1 MLRHAMAA
9 CLALLPLI
17 PTGAV
22 ANEVTEFTLDNGLH
36 AVVIE
41 DHRAPVVVHM
51 LWYRVGAADEPP
63 GRSGIAH
70 FLEHLMFKATETL
83 ESGEFSD
90 TVEANGGSDNAFT
103 SWDYTGY
110 YQRVASDRLGLMM
123 QMEADRMRNLL
134 LTDDDIATERSVIL
148 EERAQRT
155 DSSAGALFNEQLRA
169 SLYLAHPYR
178 IPIGG
183 WRHEI
188 EALDREDVF
197 SFYHDYYSP
206 DNAILIVAGDVTPEE
221 VRALAEEHY
230 GPLEPSGIEPR
241 QRPSDPPQIADRR
254 IYYEDPRV
262 SDPYVVRSYI
272 APERDAGDQRTA
284 AALTLLSN
292 VLAGSGATAV
302 LPRVLQVE
310 EARSLYA
317 SASYSGTNL
326 DDTAF
331 SIFNVP
337 VPGVSLEEAEADLD
351 RVIAQFLE
359 DGIDPEQFARI
370 QFQWEAEMI
379 YAQDDVGDLARMY
392 GVGLTSGLTV
402 QDIQDWPDVIASI
415 TPEEV
420 MEAARMIFTET
431 TSVTGYLTAPGL

>member
-1 MLRHAMAA
+1 MLRHMLAT
-9 CLALLPLI
+9 CLALLPLV
-17 PTGAV
+17 PVGAS
-22 ANEVTEFTLDNGLH
+22 ANEVSEFTLDNGLH

-51 LWYRVGAADEPP
+51 LWYRVGAADDPP

-134 LTDDDIATERSVIL
+134 LTDDDISTERSVIL

-254 IYYEDPRV
+254 VYYEDPRV

-272 APERDAGDQRTA
+272 APERDAGDQRMA

-337 VPGVSLEEAEADLD
+337 VPGVSLQEAEADLD

-402 QDIQDWPDVIASI
+402 QDIQDWPDIIASI

-420 MEAARMIFTET
+420 MDAARMVFTET

>member
-1 MLRHAMAA
+1 MLRYTLAA

-272 APERDAGDQRTA
+272 APERDPGDQRTA

>member
-1 MLRHAMAA
+1 MLAT
-9 CLALLPLI
+9 CLALLPLV
-17 PTGAV
+17 PVGAS
-22 ANEVTEFTLDNGLH
+22 ANEVSEFTLDNGLH

-134 LTDDDIATERSVIL
+134 LTDDDLATERSVIL

-254 IYYEDPRV
+254 VYYEDPRV

-272 APERDAGDQRTA
+272 APERDAGDQRMA

-402 QDIQDWPDVIASI
+402 QDIQDWPDIIASI

-420 MEAARMIFTET
+420 MDAARMIFTET
-431 TSVTGYLTAPGL
+431 TSVTGYLTVPSL

>member
-1 MLRHAMAA
+1 MLRHMLAT
-9 CLALLPLI
+9 CVALLPLV
-17 PTGAV
+17 PLGV
-22 ANEVTEFTLDNGLH
+22 SANEVSEFTLDNGLH

-134 LTDDDIATERSVIL
+134 LTDDDISTERSVIL

-254 IYYEDPRV
+254 VYYEDPRV

-337 VPGVSLEEAEADLD
+337 VPGVSLEDAEADLD
-351 RVIAQFLE
+351 RVITQFLE

-392 GVGLTSGLTV
+392 GAGLTSGLTV
-402 QDIQDWPDVIASI
+402 QDIQDWPEIIASI

-420 MEAARMIFTET
+420 MDAARMIFTET

>member
-1 MLRHAMAA
+1 MLRHAMAV

-221 VRALAEEHY
+221 VRALAEEQY

>member
-188 EALDREDVF
+188 EALDRDDVF

-241 QRPSDPPQIADRR
+241 ERPSDPPQIADRR

-272 APERDAGDQRTA
+272 APERDPGNQRMA

-351 RVIAQFLE
+351 RVIAQFLQ

-402 QDIQDWPDVIASI
+402 QDIQDWPDIIASI

>member
-1 MLRHAMAA
+1 MLAA

-272 APERDAGDQRTA
+272 APERDPGDQRTA

-331 SIFNVP
+331 STFNVP

-420 MEAARMIFTET
+420 MDAARMIFTET

>member
-326 DDTAF
+326 DDTTF

>member
-1 MLRHAMAA
+1 MLRYMLAV

-402 QDIQDWPDVIASI
+402 QDIQDWPDFIASI

-420 MEAARMIFTET
+420 MEAASMIFTET

>member
-1 MLRHAMAA
+1 MLRYTLAA

-51 LWYRVGAADEPP
+51 RSYRVVAEDEPP

-70 FLEHLMFKATETL
+70 FLEHLMFKATETM

-134 LTDDDIATERSVIL
+134 LTDEDITTERSVIL

-272 APERDAGDQRTA
+272 APERDPGDQRTA